1 MRKSIEKTAG
11 RGKMSAGLTFL
22 CCALLALPA
31 TAVERH
37 VEPGQ
42 PLQAALDKA
51 AAGDTLVL
59 APGIYRGNF
68 VIRTP
73 VSLYGENG
81 ARLECN
87 RTQYCLRIEAPDV
100 RIENLQLADWG
111 ANLSTLD
118 AGIFVTREA
127 ARVHIAGNRLQGD
140 SFGIWVDATPDA
152 RIEHNRISGNPAIR
166 SQDRGNGIQLFNVSG
181 AEVIGNEVWQTRD
194 GIYID
199 TSNDNRLVDNHLHD
213 LRYGIHYMYSHHNA
227 LIGNRTQNTRTG
239 YALMQSK
246 YLTVTG
252 NRSDGDLNYGF
263 LLNYIT
269 HSTLR
274 GNRIGGVRAGR
285 SGPGGQ
291 GSAVAGADGKAIF
304 IYNALFNE
312 ITDNLFADS
321 DLGIHLTA
329 GSEDNRLSGNAFIG
343 NREQVKYVATR
354 EQNWSHAGSG
364 NYWSDYLGW
373 DLNGDGIG
381 DTRYEP
387 NDGVDRLLWQYP
399 DARVLFNSPAVEVLR
414 WVQRQ
419 FPVLKAPGV
428 IDSHPLMSSHWLE
441 DLQSQAASQNP
452 RKPEDRNEYR
462 RTAQR

>member
-1 MRKSIEKTAG
+1 ML
-11 RGKMSAGLTFL
+11 KMNEPTPEPAGLDGCVVLL
-22 CCALLALPA
+22 CCALLAQPA
-31 TAVERH
+31 VAAERR
-37 VEPGQ
+37 VEPAQ
-42 PLQAALDKA
+42 PLQEALDTA
-51 AAGDTLVL
+51 AASDTLVL
-59 APGIYRGNF
+59 APGTYRGNF

-73 VSLYGENG
+73 ISLHGEDG

-87 RTQYCLRIEAPDV
+87 QKQYCLRIEAPDV
-100 RIENLQLADWG
+100 SIQNLEIADWG
-111 ANLSTLD
+111 ADLSTLD
-118 AGIFVTREA
+118 AGIFVTRDA
-127 ARVHIAGNRLQGD
+127 ARVQISGNRLRGD
-140 SFGIWVDATPDA
+140 AFGIWVDAAADA
-152 RIEHNRISGNPAIR
+152 RIERNRIEGNLAIR

-181 AEVIGNEVWQTRD
+181 AEVTGNEVWHTRD

-199 TSNDNRLVDNHLHD
+199 TSNHNRLIDNELHD
-213 LRYGIHYMYSHHNA
+213 LRYGIHYMYSHHND
-227 LIGNRTQNTRTG
+227 LIGNRTRNTRTG

-246 YLTVTG
+246 YLTVTD

-269 HSTLR
+269 YSSLT
-274 GNRIGGVRAGR
+274 GNRISGVRAGR
-285 SGPGGQ
+285 SGQ
-291 GSAVAGADGKAIF
+291 TAQASAVSGAEGKAIF
-304 IYNALFNE
+304 VYNSLFND

-329 GSEDNRLSGNAFIG
+329 GSENNRLSGNAFIG

-354 EQNWSHAGSG
+354 EQNWSHDGSG

-373 DLNGDGIG
+373 DLDGDGIG

-399 DARVLFNSPAVEVLR
+399 TARVLFNSPAVEVLR

-428 IDSHPLMSSHWLE
+428 IDSHPLMSSHWLQ
-441 DLQSQAASQNP
+441 DLQGRADN
-452 RKPEDRNEYR
+452 RNSEQRHEYR